1 MWKLVIAFLVTLVL
15 TIAAPSLCFARPGT
29 NTTGHGCASPTPP
42 AISGNPV
49 PAPATSGIIDIN
61 EVLLN
66 PHSTWNC
73 SENGTYFTTTD
84 SWVELYNTQ
93 NVPYNLYAAH
103 AVLDSGPSTNAYY
116 FPLDASIAAHGY
128 LVLFPR
134 TNSRFVTTE
143 TSTLRLVINSVSV
156 DQITIPALGPDQSYA
171 RTTDGASSREISTTP
186 TIDASNTSLQ
196 PTPSATPTIPPPTP
210 TSTSTRGRSTGSE
223 STGTSSGTTNTSNS
237 SLNPKTLVNG
247 TQPQW
252 GNMQL
257 PTVISSTPV
266 ITFSPTTLSSSPQ
279 ASTTGLDLP
288 RRIALTVM
296 VIVLA
301 SALFWCWRGFRTPLN
316 NKNFK

>member
-1 MWKLVIAFLVTLVL
+1 MIAFVVTLVL
-15 TIAAPSLCFARPGT
+15 TSVAPSLCFARPG
-29 NTTGHGCASPTPP
+29 TGHGCASPTPP
-42 AISGNPV
+42 AISGN

-73 SENGTYFTTTD
+73 SENGTYFTTSD

-93 NVPYNLYAAH
+93 NVAYNLYAAH

-116 FPLDASIAAHGY
+116 FPLDASIAARGY

-134 TNSRFVTTE
+134 TNSSFVATE

-156 DQITIPALGPDQSYA
+156 DQITIPTLGPDQSYA
-171 RTTDGASSREISTTP
+171 RTTDGASSWGISTTP
-186 TIDASNTSLQ
+186 TIDASNTSFQL
-196 PTPSATPTIPPPTP
+196 TPTSTPTTPRPTPTP
-210 TSTSTRGRSTGSE
+210 TSTSTRGSSTGSYT
-223 STGTSSGTTNTSNS
+223 TGTGSDSSGNSNY
-237 SLNPKTLVNG
+237 NNQKTLVNG
-247 TQPQW
+247 TQPPW
-252 GNMQL
+252 SNLQL

-266 ITFSPTTLSSSPQ
+266 IAFAPTTLSSSPQ

-288 RRIALTVM
+288 RRIALTVI

-301 SALFWCWRGFRTPLN
+301 SALFWCWRVFRMP
-316 NKNFK
+316 

>member
-15 TIAAPSLCFARPGT
+15 TIVAPSLCFARPGT
-29 NTTGHGCASPTPP
+29 STTGHGCASPTPP
-42 AISGNPV
+42 GISGN

-73 SENGTYFTTTD
+73 TENGTYFTTTD

-134 TNSRFVTTE
+134 TNSSFVATE

-156 DQITIPALGPDQSYA
+156 DQTTILTLGPDQSYA
-171 RTTDGASSREISTTP
+171 RTTDGASSWEISTTP

-196 PTPSATPTIPPPTP
+196 PTPTATPTTPLPTP
-210 TSTSTRGRSTGSE
+210 TSTSTSTRGRSTGSE
-223 STGTSSGTTNTSNS
+223 SIGTSSGTTNNTTSNS
-237 SLNPKTLVNG
+237 SHTPKTLVNG

-257 PTVISSTPV
+257 ATVSSTPV
-266 ITFSPTTLSSSPQ
+266 ATLSPTTLSSSRQ

-301 SALFWCWRGFRTPLN
+301 SALFWCWRVFRTI
-316 NKNFK
+316 